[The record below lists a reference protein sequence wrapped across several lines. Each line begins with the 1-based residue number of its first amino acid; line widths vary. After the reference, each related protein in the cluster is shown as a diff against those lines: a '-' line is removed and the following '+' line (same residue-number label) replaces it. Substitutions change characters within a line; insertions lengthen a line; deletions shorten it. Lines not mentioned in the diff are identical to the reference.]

1 MFSILSELLFSDPD
15 GPQKGKMSEALM
27 ACKFQSSCNLTKE
40 ATKVEKGGKAVKIV
54 HIGNIY

>member
-1 MFSILSELLFSDPD
+1 
-15 GPQKGKMSEALM
+15 MSEALM

>member
-1 MFSILSELLFSDPD
+1 MFSILAEMLIGDPD
-15 GPQKGKMSEALM
+15 GPRHGKMSEALM